1 MQHPTDLAAIPSGMD
16 NDPRAD
22 EEIIDQQQGE
32 TTPSAQPS
40 PDPDALANS
49 IAYAL
54 DGSGTGQPGS
64 TPVKGAPGKVIT
76 EGTTGAGLD
85 EEEALTATS

>member
-1 MQHPTDLAAIPSGMD
+1 MPNPTDLAAIPSDMD

-32 TTPSAQPS
+32 ATPTAQPA
-40 PDPDALANS
+40 PDPDELANA

-54 DGSGTGQPGS
+54 DGSGTGLPGS
-64 TPVKGAPGKVIT
+64 TPVKGSPGKVIT
-76 EGTTGAGLD
+76 EGVTGAGLD
-85 EEEALTATS
+85 EEEEALS